1 MGNSYHKGYEAKNY
15 NKPDNSIFCDYY
27 NFSLKKRESGGG
39 YRGGLWLCS
48 SLKQSR
54 SKITGKTG
62 RLHRRTWGG
71 GLTPTD
77 LVTRRSRW
85 LGLSILL
92 SSD

>member
-1 MGNSYHKGYEAKNY
+1 MAGTGEVYGSAPLSNSPG
-15 NKPDNSIFCDYY
+15 
-27 NFSLKKRESGGG
+27 
-39 YRGGLWLCS
+39 
-48 SLKQSR
+48 
-54 SKITGKTG
+54 KITGKTG

-77 LVTRRSRW
+77 LVSRRSQW